1 MSLFRTCDWWEAASS
16 DPGSLQYDVASL
28 VVDSL
33 AGEEDQQVEHCTAL
47 YCTVLYCTVL
57 YQQVEQ
63 VVAVSMSGLVQIYQ
77 PSNHAEVTLRP
88 MLLRFKQDVFTISMR
103 MGPERFIWLK
113 IIARKK

>member
-33 AGEEDQQVEHCTAL
+33 AGEEDQQVEHCTVL
-47 YCTVLYCTVL
+47 YCTVMYCTVLYCAVLNCTVLYCTVL

-77 PSNHAEVTLRP
+77 PSNHAEVTNR
-88 MLLRFKQDVFTISMR
+88 SM
-103 MGPERFIWLK
+103 
-113 IIARKK
+113 

>member
-47 YCTVLYCTVL
+47 YCTVMYCTVL
-57 YQQVEQ
+57 YCTVPAGRAGGGRQHVRPRADLPAQQPRGGNRICHV
-63 VVAVSMSGLVQIYQ
+63 Y
-77 PSNHAEVTLRP
+77 
-88 MLLRFKQDVFTISMR
+88 
-103 MGPERFIWLK
+103 
-113 IIARKK
+113 